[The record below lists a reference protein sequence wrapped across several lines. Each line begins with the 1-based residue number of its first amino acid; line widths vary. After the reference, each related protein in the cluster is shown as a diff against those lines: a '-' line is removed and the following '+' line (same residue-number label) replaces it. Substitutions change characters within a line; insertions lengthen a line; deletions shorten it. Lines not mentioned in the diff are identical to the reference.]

1 MFFGGGSPFE
11 HFAGT
16 HGGEGGGGGGGRR
29 GPPADVDTTELYQIL
44 GIEKDAS
51 ENEIKKAYRKLA
63 LKNHPDKGG
72 DPEVF
77 KEITMAYEVLSD
89 PEKRKVYDKYGKEGV
104 ESEGGAGGQSPED
117 IFSMFF
123 GGGGRKGGPRKG
135 EDDRHKL
142 KVNLEDLYN
151 GKTCRLAVTRN
162 KVCTVCEGIGGKP
175 GAEKPCDKCQGRGV
189 QVQFRQ
195 IGPGMVQQLQSACSS
210 CRGEGKVINERDK
223 CKTCSAKKVVTERK
237 VLEVHITKGMRNGQK
252 ITFHGEADEAPG
264 VVPGDIIFIVEE
276 KEHPVF
282 RRKGADLVMEKNLTL
297 VEALCGFDF
306 SITHMDKRTLRV
318 RSHPGQVT
326 KHDDVF
332 MLDGEGMPTIGNPF
346 VKGRLFVIFKVTFPS
361 TLSPEAVDLL
371 QKVLPP
377 APVTD
382 FDGEEE
388 ESMLERVDLSTFG
401 QTHAHEMNDGSD
413 DDRAGPGGPGGERV
427 QCQNM

>member
-1 MFFGGGSPFE
+1 MFFGGSPFE
-11 HFAGT
+11 QFAGM
-16 HGGEGGGGGGGRR
+16 HGGEGPSGGGRR
-29 GPPADVDTTELYQIL
+29 GPPADVDTNELYQIL
-44 GIEKDAS
+44 GIEKEAT
-51 ENEIKKAYRKLA
+51 ENDIKKAYRKLA

-89 PEKRKVYDKYGKEGV
+89 PDKRKLYNQYGKEGV
-104 ESEGGAGGQSPED
+104 ESEGGGGGQTPED

-123 GGGGRKGGPRKG
+123 GQGGGGKRGGPRKG

-142 KVNLEDLYN
+142 KVALEDLYN

-162 KVCTVCEGIGGKP
+162 KICTTCEGVGGKP
-175 GAEKPCDKCQGRGV
+175 GSQKACEKCQGRGI
-189 QVQFRQ
+189 QVQLRQ

-223 CKTCSAKKVVTERK
+223 CKACSAKKVVTERK
-237 VLEVHITKGMRNGQK
+237 VLEVHITKGMRNGSK

-264 VVPGDIIFIVEE
+264 VSPGDIIFVVEE

-282 RRKGADLVMEKNLTL
+282 RRKGADLVMEKELTL
-297 VEALCGFDF
+297 AEALCGFDF
-306 SITHMDKRTLRV
+306 SITHMDKRSLRV
-318 RSHPGQVT
+318 TSNAGQVT

-332 MLDGEGMPTIGNPF
+332 MIDGEGMPTISNPF

-361 TLSPEAVDLL
+361 TLSPAATEVLE
-371 QKVLPP
+371 KVLPP
-377 APVTD
+377 RPETEYEGD
-382 FDGEEE
+382 EEE
-388 ESMLERVDLSTFG
+388 PMLERVDLSTFG
-401 QTHAHEMNDGSD
+401 QTHSHEMNDGSD
-413 DDRAGPGGPGGERV
+413 DEQAGPGQERV

>member
-1 MFFGGGSPFE
+1 MFFGGSPFE
-11 HFAGT
+11 QFAGM
-16 HGGEGGGGGGGRR
+16 HGGDGGGGGGRR
-29 GPPADVDTTELYQIL
+29 GGPPADVDTTELYQIL
-44 GIEKDAS
+44 GIEKDAT
-51 ENEIKKAYRKLA
+51 ENDIKKAYRKLA

-89 PEKRKVYDKYGKEGV
+89 PEKRKLYDKYGKDGV
-104 ESEGGAGGQSPED
+104 DGEGGPGGQTPED

-123 GGGGRKGGPRKG
+123 GGGGGGKRGGPRKG

-142 KVNLEDLYN
+142 KVALEDLYN

-162 KVCTVCEGIGGKP
+162 KICTVCDGVGGKP
-175 GAEKPCDKCQGRGV
+175 GAQKVCEKCQGRGV

-195 IGPGMVQQLQSACSS
+195 IGPGMVQQLQSACSN

-223 CKTCSAKKVVTERK
+223 CKACNAKKVVTERK

-264 VVPGDIIFIVEE
+264 TVPGDIIFIVEE

-282 RRKGADLVMEKNLTL
+282 RRKGADLVIEKNLTL
-297 VEALCGFDF
+297 VESLCGFDF
-306 SITHMDKRTLRV
+306 SITHMDKRVLRV
-318 RSHPGQVT
+318 RSNPGQVT

-332 MLDGEGMPTIGNPF
+332 MLDGEGMPTVGNPF
-346 VKGRLFVIFKVTFPS
+346 VKGRLFVIFKVEFPD
-361 TLSPEAVDLL
+361 TLSPAAVETLE
-371 QKVLPP
+371 KVLPGR
-377 APVTD
+377 PVTE
-382 FDGEEE
+382 FNGEEE

-413 DDRAGPGGPGGERV
+413 DERAGPGGERV